1 MDFTREQRLEL
12 NALSA
17 EVFGKTSFWYN
28 KLYKTGVK
36 KLNDVIAK
44 NPTASHWRYFYN
56 YQEIKEYIL
65 TIQKNSKE
73 LLEKMKVET
82 ETNGISK

>member
-1 MDFTREQRLEL
+1 MDFTRQQRKEL
-12 NALSA
+12 DALSK

-28 KLYKTGVK
+28 KLWKTGTR
-36 KLNDVIAK
+36 KLADVVAK
-44 NPTASHWRYFYN
+44 NPQASHWRYFHTHD
-56 YQEIKEYIL
+56 EIRDYIL

-82 ETNGISK
+82 SANDLSK